1 MRPKILALT
10 VGTAAGLFAATPACA
25 TDTFAQFAQLL
36 PKVKIFTYTNANSP
50 GVKAKITTASS
61 SNTVLVSDL
70 GTLFS
75 PSIATVNLSATAAS
89 LPFLS
94 GGNIWQL
101 FSGSITFTLL
111 APQPGMSG
119 PSVDA
124 LDVTFVD
131 AAFETP
137 PGGGAPTLQA
147 DSTAGSV
154 ITYASDFADLSGT
167 TAEDFALSFSG
178 ASQALNLTGGRLPN
192 FSFSGSGTFA
202 ADLPIPEPASWTLM
216 LAGFGIVGGVMR
228 SRRKTTAIFDRQVES
243 VR

>member
-1 MRPKILALT
+1 
-10 VGTAAGLFAATPACA
+10 
-25 TDTFAQFAQLL
+25 
-36 PKVKIFTYTNANSP
+36 
-50 GVKAKITTASS
+50 
-61 SNTVLVSDL
+61 
-70 GTLFS
+70 
-75 PSIATVNLSATAAS
+75 
-89 LPFLS
+89 
-94 GGNIWQL
+94 
-101 FSGSITFTLL
+101 
-111 APQPGMSG
+111 
-119 PSVDA
+119 
-124 LDVTFVD
+124 VTFVD

-216 LAGFGIVGGVMR
+216 LAGFGIMGGVMR

-243 VR
+243 VS